1 MKKTF
6 IAILTAMTL
15 LPANAQERLVA
26 DGFYRV
32 QNFGTKRYAYIC
44 DNTGSINYQT
54 TTADMGAIQLD
65 KTADRRFHDP
75 GSVIYASFK
84 GTAAE
89 NKALYDLEAQGTG
102 VYKIINYYVTVVR
115 GSEPNT
121 YWVYEPNYN
130 LYLWDE
136 RRSTYY
142 DISNIGTTPVT
153 NPTTGQ
159 HDNRL
164 RSWSLAPVNADTDEY
179 LGIAPDTK
187 LQVGGKYYKPY
198 YLAFAFDFASS
209 GMKAYYVSAVKSDAV
224 IISEVKGTVPAATPV
239 IVECSATEADRNRV
253 NLYSTSPAKLSGNQ
267 LSGNYFCYGDHG
279 PTAYKVYDASTMRV
293 LGVKD
298 GRLCYVTDTEKKYG
312 TTLEFSAGTTVT
324 YKYCLN
330 SNESYLSVPAGT
342 AAELPV
348 MTQAEYDAL
357 HPATKKGDVNGDGL
371 INGTDAALL
380 SSLIAAGKKAQE
392 TPLADINGDG
402 LINGT
407 DAALLTSLIAAGK

>member
-6 IAILTAMTL
+6 IAILAAMTL

-32 QNFGTKRYAYIC
+32 QNYGSKRYAYIC
-44 DNTGSINYQT
+44 DNTGSVNYQAT
-54 TTADMGAIQLD
+54 SADMGAIHLD
-65 KTADRRFHDP
+65 KTADRRLHDP
-75 GSVIYASFK
+75 GSVIYASYK
-84 GTAAE
+84 GTNAQS
-89 NKALYDLEAQGTG
+89 NALYNLEAQGTG
-102 VYKIINYYVTVVR
+102 VYKIISYYVTVVR
-115 GSEPNT
+115 GSAPNSF
-121 YWVYEPNYN
+121 WVYEPNYN

-136 RRSTYY
+136 KRSTRDDTSY
-142 DISNIGTTPVT
+142 IGTDPVI
-153 NPTTGQ
+153 NPTTKKTD
-159 HDNRL
+159 DNF
-164 RSWSLAPVNADTDEY
+164 RSWNLTPVNAATDEY

-187 LQVGGKYYKPY
+187 LQVGGKFYKPY
-198 YLAFAFDFASS
+198 YLGFAFDFASN

-239 IVECSATEADRNRV
+239 IVECSATDAANNRV

-267 LSGNYFCYGDHG
+267 LCGNYFCYEDHG

-298 GRLCYVTDTEKKYG
+298 GRLCYVADTEQKYC

-324 YKYCLN
+324 DKYCLN

-357 HPATKKGDVNGDGL
+357 HPATKKGDVNGDGQVNAVDVSML
-371 INGTDAALL
+371 YRA
-380 SSLIAAGKKAQE
+380 IAAGTKAANA
-392 TPLADINGDG
+392 PLYDIDG
-402 LINGT
+402 NGT
-407 DAALLTSLIAAGK
+407 INAVDVSVLYRIIASGK